1 MSQKIGAAL
10 LSYAETIWKTA
21 DTLRGAGIKEGD
33 FPSYMMPFFALML
46 LESRLRRFRAE
57 KVAQFEEAMG
67 GVFDFDSSEHCE
79 WLEMSAKAENKGY
92 HPELLLLGK
101 GLKET
106 CAVPGGNF
114 RNRLLAH
121 LDRYDPE
128 TKRLLGLGYPEGASK
143 YLDIQGKASDL
154 FSRPNSPLYAF
165 ASRWAAIDLTPFT
178 NSEVTTIEEHIKR
191 KWGDISAETA
201 GEQYTPSDVIDLA
214 TELVISLRK
223 EGNLDAEVAD
233 VYDMACGGGNF
244 LFATEDALREAFSS
258 LSVRTRGQELNDAL
272 YALAAI
278 EARFREDARIEHENT
293 LTNDLFLSE
302 KFDVIVA
309 NPPYGGDWKDFKS
322 AVTADASGRFST
334 DRLPSISDGQLLF
347 LQHAAFHLA
356 DRGVATIIHN
366 GSTLFSGGAGSGES
380 QTRLWMLKEQDL
392 VEAIIQLPKGEF
404 FNTDISTY
412 MWVLNRS
419 KPRQREGKVLFINA
433 EDCCTKLKRNLNKKN
448 CEIDAAGRGMVV
460 RAFEA
465 YCDGPISRVLSV
477 DELLYN
483 DVEIEVHRH
492 DEEGRAVQESV
503 EFDFD
508 ELEIQIDD
516 RRIKTRRGVL
526 DDEADISST
535 PAGAAARVNDW
546 VRACSS
552 MHLRVPDGTQWNWD
566 AESGRLTSA
575 GIGEDISL
583 GLARVSVKA
592 KASKTKKGEFVK
604 VAVVIGPLL
613 EKDHESTKFSSD
625 PIVNNRLIEEFLD
638 CWVREPR
645 KRLGQKLG
653 CEVNFN
659 RIFPKR
665 ASIASSER
673 LAKELGVLA
682 REMSALQKELEIAS
696 AGGPRE

>member
-57 KVAQFEEAMG
+57 KIAQFEKAMG
-67 GVFDFDSSEHCE
+67 MGFDFELADHRE
-79 WLEMSAKAENKGY
+79 WLEASARAENKGF

-114 RNRLLAH
+114 RGRLLAH
-121 LDRYDPE
+121 LELYDTE
-128 TKRLLGLGYPEGASK
+128 TKRLLGLGYPEGAPK

-191 KWGDISAETA
+191 RWGDISAETA

-214 TELVISLRK
+214 ADLIVSLRK
-223 EGNLDAEVAD
+223 EGSLEDGVAD

-244 LFATEDALREAFSS
+244 LFATEDALRQAFPR

-278 EARFREDARIEHENT
+278 EARFREDSRIEHENT

-309 NPPYGGDWKDFKS
+309 NPPYGSDWKDFRFAIES
-322 AVTADASGRFST
+322 DASGRFSR
-334 DRLPSISDGQLLF
+334 DRLPPISDGQLLF

-356 DRGVATIIHN
+356 EQGVATIVHN

-380 QTRLWMLKEQDL
+380 QTRLWLLKEQDL
-392 VEAIIQLPKGEF
+392 VEAIIQLPRGEF

-412 MWVLNRS
+412 MWVLNRN
-419 KPRQREGKVLFINA
+419 KPRHRSGRVLLINA
-433 EDCCTKLKRNLNKKN
+433 EDCGTKLERNLNKKN
-448 CEIDAAGRGMVV
+448 CKISSETRETIV

-465 YCDGPISRVLSV
+465 YADGPLSKVLTI
-477 DELLYN
+477 DQLLYN

-492 DEEGRAVQESV
+492 DEEGRAIQEPV
-503 EFDFD
+503 ELNCD
-508 ELEIQIDD
+508 ELELSIDD
-516 RRIKTRRGVL
+516 RLVKIVRGVL
-526 DDEADISST
+526 DDAESIGST
-535 PAGAAARVNDW
+535 PVAAAATLNEW
-546 VRACSS
+546 VKRAASI
-552 MHLRVPDGTQWNWD
+552 HLVASDGNQWRWD
-566 AESGRLTSA
+566 VESGRLTEERVE
-575 GIGEDISL
+575 GHMSL
-583 GLARVSVKA
+583 GLGRVSVKA
-592 KASKTKKGEFVK
+592 KVSKSKKSGEVVK
-604 VAVVIGPLL
+604 VTTVIGPLL
-613 EKDHESTKFSSD
+613 EKDHEITAFSSD
-625 PIVNNRLIEEFLD
+625 PSENDRFIEEFLNS
-638 CWVREPR
+638 WVREPR
-645 KRLGQKLG
+645 RRLGQKLG
-653 CEVNFN
+653 CEINFN
-659 RIFPKR
+659 RFFPKR
-665 ASIASSER
+665 VHVPSSEE
-673 LAKELGVLA
+673 LANELEILA
-682 REMSALQKELEIAS
+682 REMTDLQAALEAV
-696 AGGPRE
+696 GGRRRQ